1 MQTYYPS
8 LDAIHQQTQQLE
20 LEQCPH
26 CQQTQQLVSHGFIRK
41 KRNAGDPQAVGKR
54 VFCSNRH
61 RRTGC
66 GHTMQLYLD
75 STLRYLHHTGSA
87 VVAFV
92 LLLLAGIPIVMAY
105 TQATGVDSARPAYRW
120 LHRLDAQINTYRSL
134 FHQPLLEQ
142 QQTVVATH
150 NQSPHPHRLRRSLL
164 APTFGALLTRFKQP
178 LCQAYQFQLQRPFF

>member
-41 KRNAGDPQAVGKR
+41 KRVRAHPQAVGKR

-61 RRTGC
+61 QRTGC
-66 GHTMQLYLD
+66 GRTMQLYLD
-75 STLRYLHHTGSA
+75 STLRHLHHAGSA

-105 TQATGVDSARPAYRW
+105 TQTTGANTPRHAYRW
-120 LHRLDAQINTYRSL
+120 LNRLDQQMSTYRSL
-134 FHQPLLEQ
+134 SHQPHLAQPILCLVQ
-142 QQTVVATH
+142 
-150 NQSPHPHRLRRSLL
+150 PLCLRRSLL
-164 APTFGALLTRFKQP
+164 DSTFAALLTRFGHS
-178 LCQAYQFQLQRPFF
+178 LCQAYQSYLQRPFF